1 MDDILC
7 ATKARDINRKHA
19 NGKIAYGHDSMILAF
34 DFPNRFVWKEK
45 NVDMVNSRIFLEHKS
60 QIPW

>member
-34 DFPNRFVWKEK
+34 DFTNRFVWRKK
-45 NVDMVNSRIFLEHKS
+45 NVDMVNRRK
-60 QIPW
+60 